1 MNKSCF
7 CFSIQEEHL
16 YELLQNL
23 KALLQRAV
31 EYSTD
36 FCEGFPKFCSVCDG
50 YSVGSVLADTTRSM
64 NDAILLPAQV
74 LWQALPLC
82 SPTSCT
88 VTDATKNQQ
97 VVWIFLFTHPPLTP
111 IFVAVVLFKQ
121 SHSASFGKAFKHLV
135 VEGEK

>member
-1 MNKSCF
+1 MKIS
-7 CFSIQEEHL
+7 
-16 YELLQNL
+16 QNFVL
-23 KALLQRAV
+23 FV
-31 EYSTD
+31 ID
-36 FCEGFPKFCSVCDG
+36 N
-50 YSVGSVLADTTRSM
+50 SVGSVLADTTRSM

-74 LWQALPLC
+74 LWQALPSC